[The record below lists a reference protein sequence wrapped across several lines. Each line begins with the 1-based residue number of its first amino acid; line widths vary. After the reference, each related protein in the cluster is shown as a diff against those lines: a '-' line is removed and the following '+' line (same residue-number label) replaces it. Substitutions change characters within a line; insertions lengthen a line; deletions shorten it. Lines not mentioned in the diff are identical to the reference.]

1 MFYVRVIDNHVDIYQ
16 DLDINYRKTANLEVF
31 VVIKEQK
38 YNSFPQIDINA
49 IEHLSTDT
57 TNLKIEN
64 INIRSPNNPANFIKA
79 KLITYQN

>member
-1 MFYVRVIDNHVDIYQ
+1 M
-16 DLDINYRKTANLEVF
+16 
-31 VVIKEQK
+31 KEQK

-49 IEHLSTDT
+49 IEQLSTDT

-64 INIRSPNNPANFIKA
+64 INIRSPNNPANLIKA